1 MFGPFGWA
9 FEFLQIKRITSDN
22 YVFQLFYKHTIA
34 IHVAFVVILGW
45 SQYFGKAQ
53 FSHFQTI
60 VETTFNVMKQG
71 CEKYKNF
78 TY

>member
-45 SQYFGKAQ
+45 SQYFGKDQ
-53 FSHFQTI
+53 LS
-60 VETTFNVMKQG
+60 
-71 CEKYKNF
+71 YL
-78 TY
+78 

>member
-53 FSHFQTI
+53 FS
-60 VETTFNVMKQG
+60 
-71 CEKYKNF
+71 YL
-78 TY
+78 